1 MIALFDNLSVFED
14 DNLVGI
20 KDCLEAVSND
30 KASSASYNGFHSLL
44 NLTLRHRI
52 DIRSRFVQNQDLRI
66 RRNVLAME
74 ISCFCPVEK
83 IF

>member
-20 KDCLEAVSND
+20 EDRLEAMSND
-30 KASSASYNGFHSLL
+30 KASPSSYNCFHSLL

-52 DIRSRFVQNQDLRI
+52 DIRSRFIQNQDLRI
-66 RRNVLAME
+66 RQQGSSNGNQLFLP
-74 ISCFCPVEK
+74 S
-83 IF
+83 

>member
-14 DNLVGI
+14 DNLVCI
-20 KDCLEAVSND
+20 EDRLEAMSND
-30 KASSASYNGFHSLL
+30 KASPASY
-44 NLTLRHRI
+44 
-52 DIRSRFVQNQDLRI
+52 RSVS
-66 RRNVLAME
+66 NVLAME